1 MDVESATL
9 ATGRAPEA
17 MRETTPRWPT
27 KKVGCRHQ
35 HIPPATQTRPVSN
48 IHINRQRTT
57 QRPHLG
63 PIGSGRSQLVDP
75 REPVHQRRV
84 TTIRR
89 HPQPGLPPPPLLPSM
104 HNFLRIFVSQTQCM
118 PVNFTRFRRLW
129 PPPPGLIRPGRLSAV
144 VARSLAR
151 TRQHTPHR

>member
-9 ATGRAPEA
+9 ATGREPEA

-27 KKVGCRHQ
+27 KKVGRRHQ

-104 HNFLRIFVSQTQCM
+104 HNFLRICLAD
-118 PVNFTRFRRLW
+118 PVHACKFHALQEAMASPTR
-129 PPPPGLIRPGRLSAV
+129 SHQ
-144 VARSLAR
+144 AR
-151 TRQHTPHR
+151 TPVRSGGSFVRSFDLYQGGF